1 MLALITNDD
10 GVVSDGIAVLA
21 RRALRAGLDV
31 VVAAPSW
38 DSSGASA
45 SLTAVETDGR
55 FLTEGASIEG
65 VDAPCLGVEAA
76 PAFIVRAALSGAFG
90 PAPDMVL
97 SGVNHGP
104 NTGHAVL
111 HSGTVGAA
119 FTAAT
124 IDRPAAAFSLNATTT
139 DHWDTVEDVIDRVLA
154 WLVDKDL
161 AGTVLNIN
169 VPDIPRKELRG
180 LRAAR
185 LAPFGAVTANVTEVG
200 AGYVSMRYSAPT
212 EDADPDTDV
221 ALLDA
226 GSATVTSLAP
236 ICEHGSA
243 SFAGLTED
251 DDRPPVP

>member
-1 MLALITNDD
+1 MMLALITNDD
-10 GVVSDGIAVLA
+10 GVASDGIAVLA
-21 RRALRAGLDV
+21 RRALHAGLEV

-55 FLTEGASIEG
+55 FLTAGASIKG
-65 VDAPCLGVEAA
+65 VDAPCLAVEAA

-124 IDRPAAAFSLNATTT
+124 LDRPAAAFSLDATTT
-139 DHWDTVEDVIDRVLA
+139 DHWGTVEDVIDQVLA
-154 WLVDKDL
+154 WLVDQDL
-161 AGTVLNIN
+161 AGTVLNVN
-169 VPDIPRKELRG
+169 VPDVPRQELRG

-221 ALLDA
+221 GLLDA
-226 GSATVTSLAP
+226 GSATVTSLTP
-236 ICEHGSA
+236 ICEHNSA
-243 SFAGLTED
+243 SFAGLTD
-251 DDRPPVP
+251 DHPHVP